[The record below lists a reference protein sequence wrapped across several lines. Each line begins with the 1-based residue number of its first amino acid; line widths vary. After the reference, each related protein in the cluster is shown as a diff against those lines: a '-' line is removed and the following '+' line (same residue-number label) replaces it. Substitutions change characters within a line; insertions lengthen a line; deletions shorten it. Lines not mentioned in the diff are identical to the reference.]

1 MRVYTRGG
9 DKGATSR
16 LSGEWLSKADAVIEA
31 NGTVDELSA
40 WLGAVRRCCGDDALP
55 GEEWATVEVLLLEVQ
70 KDLILLGAA
79 LSSNDSAAWARSPD
93 QVARFEALIDAV
105 AEETGPLDHFLV
117 PGVTEADARLHQARA
132 VARRAERRVVA
143 LQPGDA
149 ADRAVRYL
157 NRFADVL
164 FALSVRHRHQRGLLR
179 DKETR

>member
-1 MRVYTRGG
+1 MRVYTRAG

-16 LSGEWLSKADAVIEA
+16 LSGERISKADAVIEA

-40 WLGAVRRCCGDDALP
+40 WLGAIRCCGSGDALP
-55 GEEWATVEVLLLEVQ
+55 GEDWHTVESLLLDVQ

-79 LSSNDSAAWARSPD
+79 LSSNDSAAWPLTPD
-93 QVARFEALIDAV
+93 QVPRFEALIDAV
-105 AEETGPLDHFLV
+105 LDETGPLDHFLI

-143 LQPGDA
+143 LQPGDV

-157 NRFADVL
+157 NRFSDVL
-164 FALSVRHRHQRGLLR
+164 FSFSVWHRHSAGLLR
-179 DKETR
+179 DNAVR

>member
-1 MRVYTRGG
+1 MDLYTRRG
-9 DKGATSR
+9 DKGTTSR
-16 LSGEWLSKADAVIEA
+16 LSGERISKTDAVIEA

-40 WLGAVRRCCGDDALP
+40 WLGAVRCCCRDDALP
-55 GEEWATVEVLLLEVQ
+55 GDDWPTVDGLMLEVQ

-79 LSSNDSAAWARSPD
+79 LSSDDSTAWSRTPD
-93 QVARFEALIDAV
+93 QVPRFEALIDAV
-105 AEETGPLDHFLV
+105 LEAAGPLDRFLN

-164 FALSVRHRHQRGLLR
+164 FSLSVWHRHQRDLLN
-179 DKETR
+179 DKAVR